1 MNDASQ
7 RVDANTVETVQRRQ
21 QTDVYISR
29 LSAVIRLCA
38 DIFPEGK
45 VDARTLV
52 LCRQTN
58 GSHQNSCHEYCFY
71 YLHLYYNSFFQFRF
85 TEYSFNPRLP
95 LSFRFLIQIAFDALF
110 RGLFKFFGIYLHF

>member
-7 RVDANTVETVQRRQ
+7 RVDANAVETVQRRQ
-21 QTDVYISR
+21 QTEVYISR

-38 DIFPEGK
+38 DVFPEGK

-58 GSHQNSCHEYCFY
+58 GSHQNGFAVNIVFIIFIFIIT
-71 YLHLYYNSFFQFRF
+71 LFFSLGSQ
-85 TEYSFNPRLP
+85 SIP
-95 LSFRFLIQIAFDALF
+95 LI
-110 RGLFKFFGIYLHF
+110 LHFLYPFAS